1 MDALSEVL
9 KAIRLDGA
17 VYLTAEFTA
26 PWCTETKFGLHTAA
40 QRLPATEH
48 VVFFHVLTS
57 GRCGVRLADGAETI
71 EASAGDVLLFPHDD
85 LHVIGSDVTLAPT
98 ARERV
103 EPLPGSLIHLRHGGG
118 GELTRFVCGYLAC
131 DRRVCRPLLT
141 SLPRL
146 VRVPLGND
154 GNSAWLL
161 QLLNVGVQE
170 STSENPGGTSMLA
183 KLSELMFVEALRRY
197 AASLP
202 PAQKGW
208 LAGLRDPQIGRALA
222 MLHARPAHPWTVDA
236 LATRGRDVAL
246 RARGAVRGPDRR
258 AADAISHRL
267 AARARGSGAAHRH
280 RVDRAHRRALR
291 LRIGVGVQ
299 PRFQAGIR
307 DASGSV
313 AKGARRRHAA
323 RSVSSNSS
331 RCSRLP
337 AHPLDRRTQVTLGGR
352 EAAAHEC
359 FERRERRQREPAR
372 GPLCTTPRVRPLG
385 EVALQR
391 ICVAPSAPL

>member
-17 VYLTAEFTA
+17 VYLMAEFTA

-85 LHVIGSDVTLAPT
+85 LHVIGSDVTLAPMS
-98 ARERV
+98 RERV

-118 GELTRFVCGYLAC
+118 GELTQFVCGYLAC

-222 MLHARPAHPWTVDA
+222 MLHARPAHPWTVDG
-236 LATRGRDVAL
+236 LAREVAMSRSVL
-246 RARGAVRGPDRR
+246 AERF
-258 AADAISHRL
+258 ADLIGEPPNAIPHRL

-280 RVDRAHRRALR
+280 RVDRAHRRAMR

-331 RCSRLP
+331 AAAGS
-337 AHPLDRRTQVTLGGR
+337 AHPLDRRTQVTLGGSK
-352 EAAAHEC
+352 
-359 FERRERRQREPAR
+359 
-372 GPLCTTPRVRPLG
+372 
-385 EVALQR
+385 
-391 ICVAPSAPL
+391 APSTNASSAASAGSVSPRAARCAQRRGCGPSARLRCNDLRAPNAPL